1 MRDGILVWKSSERQA
16 AQNNFKP
23 VRRCFMAKKKE
34 KTEQE
39 KAELVTREETRPDTY
54 FGELERYFDKFFRHP
69 FTLMN
74 RPSWGFGNIPG
85 FGDLSPSVDIFEEGG
100 DMVVK
105 AEIPGISKED
115 LNVSITEDA
124 LTISGEKKQEEKIE
138 RKDFHR
144 IERSYGSFSRSFRLP
159 DNVSGE
165 KAKASFK
172 DGILEIRI
180 PKTKESKAKKI
191 QIS

>member
-1 MRDGILVWKSSERQA
+1 
-16 AQNNFKP
+16 
-23 VRRCFMAKKKE
+23 MAKKKE

-39 KAELVTREETRPDTY
+39 KTEIVTKEETRPDTY
-54 FGELERYFDKFFRHP
+54 FGELESYFDRFFRHP
-69 FTLMN
+69 FSLFS
-74 RPSWGFGNIPG
+74 RPPWGFGDVPG
-85 FGDLSPSVDIFEEGG
+85 FGVPSPTVDIFEEGG

-115 LNVSITEDA
+115 LNVSITEDS
-124 LTISGEKKQEEKIE
+124 LTISGEKKQEEKVE
-138 RKDFHR
+138 KKDYHR

-172 DGILEIRI
+172 DGILEIRL
-180 PKTKESKAKKI
+180 PKTKETKAKKI
-191 QIS
+191 QIK